1 MFFIYQSSVPY
12 VCAQKIRVSWRREVA
27 TLLDNFYCFL
37 IQFKWFIVQLRE
49 IKSLKMQLILNWFIA
64 MLFLSLSLWMIK
76 SHSSCVSDRF
86 QIIRQSSLGNFLWHH
101 SFIPGIS
108 IDISLL
114 RVWRQAFS
122 RSSANLSSKL
132 QLTLPLR
139 MIALLLLWRWFKN
152 SKDLLFFG
160 VKFLLTESLNF

>member
-1 MFFIYQSSVPY
+1 MKKFSQTSKSALISLLNAELM
-12 VCAQKIRVSWRREVA
+12 CMCRKKEWVA

-37 IQFKWFIVQLRE
+37 IQFKWFIVQLKE
-49 IKSLKMQLILNWFIA
+49 IKSLKMQLILKWFIA
-64 MLFLSLSLWMIK
+64 SLSLSLALSGWSKFM
-76 SHSSCVSDRF
+76 SNSSCVSDRF
-86 QIIRQSSLGNFLWHH
+86 RIIRQSSLGNFLWHH

-132 QLTLPLR
+132 QLTLPPR
-139 MIALLLLWRWFKN
+139 MIATMTMEVVFK
-152 SKDLLFFG
+152 F
-160 VKFLLTESLNF
+160 